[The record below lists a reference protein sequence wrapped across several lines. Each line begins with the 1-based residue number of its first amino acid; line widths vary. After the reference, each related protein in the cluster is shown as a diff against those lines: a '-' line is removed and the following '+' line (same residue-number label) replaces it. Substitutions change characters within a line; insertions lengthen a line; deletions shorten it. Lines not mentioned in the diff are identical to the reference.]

1 MPQGGKGRR
10 FVVLDSW
17 RGICALMVALFH
29 FTVRGHYVASSFG
42 AHAFLFVDFFFVLSG
57 FVMAQAY
64 GDRLDGPASARDFLI
79 RRIGRV
85 WPLHVFML
93 LALIGLE
100 LVKLR
105 LSHGAEGVENAAFTG
120 RTAASLILPN
130 ALLLHSLGFLRID
143 AWNIPSWSIS
153 VEMAAYLAFAA
164 GMLGFRRVFA
174 GFAVA
179 MVAGSTAVLLAFT
192 PHDLNV
198 SYDFG
203 LFRCL
208 GGFFLGCLAHAAW
221 SRWKAPSL
229 PPRLHDALEIGAVA
243 LMAVFLG
250 FAQGILAFLAAPLF
264 ALLVCLFAGER
275 GVVSRLLRSA
285 PLVLLGMLSY
295 SIYLVH
301 FPVFDAT
308 AKALSVLQNRTG
320 LSLLGTWQTADGR
333 VLVGLDFGTP
343 WLMDL
348 VSAGLLAV
356 TVLLALLTYR
366 FVEVPGRRLFARLA
380 AGRGGRAAVPAIVPE
395 EQPAPG
401 QVA

>member
-1 MPQGGKGRR
+1 MPQGGTGRR

-64 GDRLDGPASARDFLI
+64 GARLDGPASARDFLI

-85 WPLHVFML
+85 WPLHVFVL

-130 ALLLHSLGFLRID
+130 ALLVHSLGFLRID

-153 VEMAAYLAFAA
+153 VEMVAYLAFAA
-164 GMLGFRRVFA
+164 GMLGFRRAFT
-174 GFAVA
+174 GFAIA
-179 MVAGSTAVLLAFT
+179 MVVGSMAVLLAFT
-192 PHDLNV
+192 PRDLNV

-221 SRWKAPSL
+221 SRWEAPPL
-229 PPRLHDALEIGAVA
+229 APRLHDALEIGAVV
-243 LMAVFLG
+243 LMAVFLV
-250 FAQGILAFLAAPLF
+250 FAQDTLAFLAAPFF
-264 ALLVCLFAGER
+264 ALLVCLFAGEH

-285 PLVLLGMLSY
+285 PLVLLGVLSY

-308 AKALSVLQNRTG
+308 AKALSVLQNRTD
-320 LSLLGTWQTADGR
+320 LSLLGQVPSR
-333 VLVGLDFGTP
+333 ERSV
-343 WLMDL
+343 
-348 VSAGLLAV
+348 
-356 TVLLALLTYR
+356 R
-366 FVEVPGRRLFARLA
+366 F
-380 AGRGGRAAVPAIVPE
+380 
-395 EQPAPG
+395 
-401 QVA
+401 

>member
-1 MPQGGKGRR
+1 MPQGGTGRR

-64 GDRLDGPASARDFLI
+64 GARLDGPASARDFLI

-85 WPLHVFML
+85 WPLHVFVL

-130 ALLLHSLGFLRID
+130 ALLVHSLGFLRID

-153 VEMAAYLAFAA
+153 VEMVAYLAFAA
-164 GMLGFRRVFA
+164 GMLGFRRAFT
-174 GFAVA
+174 GFAIA
-179 MVAGSTAVLLAFT
+179 MVVGSMAVLLAFT
-192 PHDLNV
+192 PRDLNV

-221 SRWKAPSL
+221 SRWEAPPL
-229 PPRLHDALEIGAVA
+229 APRLHDALEIWAVV
-243 LMAVFLG
+243 LMAVLLV
-250 FAQGILAFLAAPLF
+250 FAQDTLAFLAAPFF
-264 ALLVCLFAGER
+264 ALLVCLFAGEH

-285 PLVLLGMLSY
+285 PLVLLGVLSY

-308 AKALSVLQNRTG
+308 AKALSVLQNRTD
-320 LSLLGTWQTADGR
+320 LSLLGTWRTADGR
-333 VLVGLDFGTP
+333 VLVGLDFGNP

-348 VSAGLLAV
+348 VSAGLLVV

-366 FVEVPGRRLFARLA
+366 LVEMPGRRFFARLV
-380 AGRGGRAAVPAIVPE
+380 AGQGGRAAAPAIAPE
-395 EQPAPG
+395 ERPVPG
-401 QVA
+401 QAA

>member
-1 MPQGGKGRR
+1 MPQGGTGRR

-17 RGICALMVALFH
+17 RGICALMVAHFH

-64 GDRLDGPASARDFLI
+64 GARLDGPASARDFLI

-85 WPLHVFML
+85 WPLHVFVL

-130 ALLLHSLGFLRID
+130 ALLVHSLGFLRID

-153 VEMAAYLAFAA
+153 VEMVAYLAFAA
-164 GMLGFRRVFA
+164 GMLGFRRAFT
-174 GFAVA
+174 GFAIA
-179 MVAGSTAVLLAFT
+179 MVVGSMAVLLAFT
-192 PHDLNV
+192 PRDLNV

-221 SRWKAPSL
+221 SRWEAPPL
-229 PPRLHDALEIGAVA
+229 APRLHDALEIGAVV
-243 LMAVFLG
+243 LMAVFLV
-250 FAQGILAFLAAPLF
+250 FAQDTLAFLAAPFF
-264 ALLVCLFAGER
+264 ALLVCLFAGEH

-285 PLVLLGMLSY
+285 PLVLLGVLSY

-308 AKALSVLQNRTG
+308 AKALSVLQNRTD
-320 LSLLGTWQTADGR
+320 LSLLGTWRTADGR
-333 VLVGLDFGTP
+333 VLVGLDFGNP

-348 VSAGLLAV
+348 VSAGLLVV

-366 FVEVPGRRLFARLA
+366 LVEMPGRRFFARLV
-380 AGRGGRAAVPAIVPE
+380 AGQGGRAAAPAIAPE
-395 EQPAPG
+395 ERPVPG
-401 QVA
+401 QAA